1 MSVRHVVIWSFLDD
15 IADPETTFQEMAT
28 KLRGLVGVIPGLT
41 SLEVGRDLGDSEA
54 NWDVVLVSEHDSVQ
68 ALEVYQQHPAH
79 LEVAG
84 WVKQHV
90 SQRAAVDYT
99 KG

>member
-15 IADPETTFQEMAT
+15 IADPETTFQEMAI
-28 KLRGLVGVIPGLT
+28 KLQGLVGVIPGLT

-79 LEVAG
+79 LEVAA
-84 WVKQHV
+84 WVRKNV
-90 SQRAAVDYT
+90 ASKAAVDYSY
-99 KG
+99 